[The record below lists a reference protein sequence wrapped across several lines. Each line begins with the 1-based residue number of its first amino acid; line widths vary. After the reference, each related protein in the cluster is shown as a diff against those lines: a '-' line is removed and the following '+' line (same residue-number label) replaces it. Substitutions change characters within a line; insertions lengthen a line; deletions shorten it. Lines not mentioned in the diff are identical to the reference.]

1 MKGNVC
7 AEIPLIIRVWLICKS
22 NFLCVRY
29 RAVKRKRQRS
39 KKFQQS
45 EVPQIEFLTRVAKLP
60 VVSSAIE
67 YATDTYGKAK
77 VRVKSLQFC
86 RVLRCI
92 ISLCVGIEPQSDS
105 TNPVDG

>member
-1 MKGNVC
+1 MV
-7 AEIPLIIRVWLICKS
+7 
-22 NFLCVRY
+22 
-29 RAVKRKRQRS
+29 
-39 KKFQQS
+39 QQS

-77 VRVKSLQFC
+77 VRVNFLKFNSA
-86 RVLRCI
+86 LRYI
-92 ISLCVGIEPQSDS
+92 ISLCIGIEPQSDS